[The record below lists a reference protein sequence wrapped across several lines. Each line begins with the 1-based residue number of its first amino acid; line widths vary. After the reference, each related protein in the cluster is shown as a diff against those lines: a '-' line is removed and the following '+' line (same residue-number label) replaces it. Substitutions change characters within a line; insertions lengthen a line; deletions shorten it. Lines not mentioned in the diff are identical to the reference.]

1 MHFNWTSLVVQWLRL
16 YLQDSIPVLGRFH
29 MQRSSQS
36 CAPRPLGLCIL
47 ELVLY
52 SKNSHQSKKSE
63 HCSWRIATPTPST
76 TRENLS
82 TA

>member
-1 MHFNWTSLVVQWLRL
+1 MRFNRTSLVAQWLRI

-36 CAPRPLGLCIL
+36 CEPGPLSLCIL
-47 ELVLY
+47 EPVLY
-52 SKNSHQSKKSE
+52 SKSSHQSKKSE
-63 HCSWRIATPTPST
+63 CCSWRIATPTPTT